1 VKRPSLVIVVG
12 LVLLIV
18 AFVAA
23 ELLFATISPGPAL
36 PQGHLTEAQAKSIEV
51 MLKLCDSF
59 ITWAVATIGGVAV
72 LLRFNIDKQI
82 PYTRNDVFLAA
93 ASMGCAGISVFCGHL
108 AFDLTSRALAL
119 NQFPE
124 LLAPVHYFL
133 RFQYLFALA
142 GIGLFAFFALNYF
155 LIHAKRH

>member
-1 VKRPSLVIVVG
+1 MKRPSLVIIAG
-12 LVLLIV
+12 LLILIM
-18 AFVAA
+18 ACVAA

-59 ITWAVATIGGVAV
+59 ITWAVATIGGTAL

-82 PYTRNDVFLAA
+82 PYSRGDVFVAA
-93 ASMGCAGISVFCGHL
+93 ACMGCAAISVFCGHL
-108 AFDLTSRALAL
+108 AFDLTGRALAL

-124 LLAPVHYFL
+124 PLAPVHYFL

-155 LIHAKRH
+155 LKHAKRH

>member
-1 VKRPSLVIVVG
+1 MKRPSLVIIGG
-12 LVLLIV
+12 LLILIV

-59 ITWAVATIGGVAV
+59 ITWAVATIGGTAV
-72 LLRFNIDKQI
+72 LLRFNVDKQI
-82 PYTRNDVFLAA
+82 PYSRGDVFVAA
-93 ASMGCAGISVFCGHL
+93 TCMGCAGISVFCGHL

-119 NQFPE
+119 NQFPGP
-124 LLAPVHYFL
+124 LAPVHYFL

-155 LIHAKRH
+155 LKHAK